1 MMDLKNDFFNFFYY
15 NFPFFDG
22 YLRENPGK
30 FINILIAINHIM
42 LYTKWHD
49 NQPDSFVITI
59 FEHTDNTS

>member
-1 MMDLKNDFFNFFYY
+1 MIFLIFLLQFSI
-15 NFPFFDG
+15 FDG

-42 LYTKWHD
+42 LYTKWRD
-49 NQPDSFVITI
+49 NQPDSFVITG